1 MLFDADIFS
10 CCNESTYYT
19 GHFTLTMFSLSLG
32 NIVMSVELS
41 SAVGCLHKE
50 KLEYARVTFPI
61 KFEGVCRPC
70 YSQQAKCELAQA
82 CTLKAR
88 RCKVKAPRKHIACV
102 SGEAL
107 SQKLRPKTTMT
118 LHASQKNHWSAIQH
132 AYRLFQSAVCSHN
145 LQQNPQFCAK

>member
-1 MLFDADIFS
+1 MLFDADVVS

-32 NIVMSVELS
+32 NIVMNVELS

-61 KFEGVCRPC
+61 KFEGVSRPC
-70 YSQQAKCELAQA
+70 YSQHAKCEQAQA

-88 RCKVKAPRKHIACV
+88 RCKVQAPRKHITYV
-102 SGEAL
+102 SGETHTIGSSQASVVRHPTCVPSL
-107 SQKLRPKTTMT
+107 SIRSLQ
-118 LHASQKNHWSAIQH
+118 S
-132 AYRLFQSAVCSHN
+132 QSA
-145 LQQNPQFCAK
+145 AKSTVLRQKF